1 MSELTPRAFA
11 CAVAGLLVLAAASV
25 QAAPRARQVLVLQS
39 FDRGNLTLDSFTA
52 NLRVD
57 LDRLAGSAVNIVQV
71 VVRPAGFAAPESA
84 IVDYIRSAFADGTKP
99 DLIVSVAGP
108 AAVFVRKH
116 RQRLFP
122 QTPLLF
128 AAVDQRNL
136 GDAPLGKNETAV
148 TVDNDFPRLVDD
160 ILQLL
165 PGTRQLF
172 VVLGSGQI
180 GRFWHQE
187 LEREFM
193 RFHDR
198 LTFVWSDELS
208 LPDILRRCASLP
220 RDSAI
225 FYLTFGIDAQGGA
238 YADERVFAEL
248 HATANVPLFA
258 GMSPMLGR
266 GIVGGPLMSI
276 EDLSRRTA
284 DVARQLLAG
293 ASPRR
298 IRPAPQTPGGR
309 IFDARELQRWSIPDS
324 RLPQGSVVLYR
335 PPTLWHEHRGTIVT
349 AGAALAIPGRGV

>member
-1 MSELTPRAFA
+1 M
-11 CAVAGLLVLAAASV
+11 
-25 QAAPRARQVLVLQS
+25 
-39 FDRGNLTLDSFTA
+39 
-52 NLRVD
+52 RVD
-57 LDRLAGSAVNIVQV
+57 LARLPGSAVNIVQV
-71 VVRPAGFAAPESA
+71 VVRPAGFVPAPESA

-165 PGTRQLF
+165 PRTRQLF
-172 VVLGSGQI
+172 MVLGSGQI

-208 LPDILRRCASLP
+208 LPDVLRRCASLP
-220 RDSAI
+220 PDSAI

-248 HATANVPLFA
+248 HDKANAPLFA
-258 GMSPMLGR
+258 AMSPMLGH

-276 EDLSRRTA
+276 DELSRRTA
-284 DVARQLLAG
+284 DVAGRLLQG
-293 ASPRR
+293 ASPRS
-298 IRPAPQTPGGR
+298 IRPAPQTPGAR
-309 IFDARELQRWSIPDS
+309 IFDGADAAK
-324 RLPQGSVVLYR
+324 V
-335 PPTLWHEHRGTIVT
+335 EH
-349 AGAALAIPGRGV
+349 P